1 MIYLDNA
8 ATTQVSE
15 TAAQAAISAMRTC
28 FGNPSSLHG
37 LGVRAEELVDTAR
50 RQIAKRIGAEKSEIT
65 FTSGGSEGN
74 NLAIL
79 GGARARRRKGKHIIT
94 TAIEHA
100 SVLECMRR
108 LEEDGFEVTYLSP
121 NPDGIVNANQVC
133 DAIREDTV
141 LVSVMTVNNE
151 IGSVMPLEQ
160 IARAVH
166 RKNPQIL
173 VHTDAVQ
180 AFCKIPLA
188 VKKLDV
194 DLLTMSGHKIHAPK
208 GVGALYVKK
217 GVRIAPHLLGGG
229 QEKGLRSGTENTPG
243 ICAFGA
249 ASEEFLDC
257 GEVKAYLTERLE
269 ALSCVKILAKTEAP
283 HIVSVAVPGFPSE
296 VAMRILEEEEIY
308 VSSGSACSRGHRSYV
323 LEALGVPS
331 ELIDSAIRI
340 SLSNDITKEDIDR
353 VCEVIA
359 SRFGRK

>member
-8 ATTQVSE
+8 ATTKVSE
-15 TAAQAAISAMRTC
+15 IAAKAALSAMRES

-37 LGVRAEELVDTAR
+37 LGIQAEEALDVARKQIAR
-50 RQIAKRIGAEKSEIT
+50 RLGAEREEIT
-65 FTSGGSEGN
+65 FTSGGSEGD

-79 GGARARRRKGKHIIT
+79 GGARARRRRGKHVIT

-108 LEEDGFEVTYLSP
+108 LEEDGFEVTRLMP
-121 NPDGIVNANQVC
+121 NHDGIVTPEQVV

-151 IGSVMPLEQ
+151 IGSVFPIEQ

-166 RKNPQIL
+166 RKNKQIL

-180 AFCKIPLA
+180 AFCKLPIS
-188 VKKLDV
+188 VKKMDV

-208 GVGALYVKK
+208 GVGALFVKK
-217 GVRIAPHLLGGG
+217 GVRLAPCILGGG

-249 ASEEFLDC
+249 ASETVSDC
-257 GEVKAYLTERLE
+257 AAIKVYLTEKLK
-269 ALSCVKILAKTEAP
+269 ALPQVEILAHTAAP
-283 HIVSVAVPGFPSE
+283 HIVSVAVLGYPSE
-296 VAMRILEEEEIY
+296 VAMRILEEEGIY
-308 VSSGSACSRGHRSYV
+308 VSSGSACSRGHRSHV
-323 LEALGVPS
+323 LEAIGVPS
-331 ELIDSAIRI
+331 DHIDSAIRI
-340 SLSNDITKEDIDR
+340 SLSDEITKEDIDR
-353 VCEVIA
+353 VCDVIEA
-359 SRFGRK
+359 RFGRK

>member
-8 ATTQVSE
+8 ATTRVSE
-15 TAAQAAISAMRTC
+15 LAANAAVSAMREG

-37 LGVRAEELVDTAR
+37 LGLRAEELLDTAR
-50 RQIAKRIGAEKSEIT
+50 RQIAKRIGAEKNEIT

-79 GGARARRRKGKHIIT
+79 GGARARRRKGNHVVT
-94 TAIEHA
+94 TKIEHA
-100 SVLECMRR
+100 SVLACMHR
-108 LEEDGFEVTYLSP
+108 LEEDGFEVTYLAP
-121 NPDGIVNANQVC
+121 NADGIVTPEQVVE
-133 DAIREDTV
+133 ALREDTV

-151 IGSVMPLEQ
+151 IGSVLPIEK

-166 RKNPQIL
+166 RRNEQIL

-180 AFCKIPLA
+180 AFCKLPLA

-208 GVGALYVKK
+208 GVGALFVKK
-217 GVRIAPHLLGGG
+217 GVRLAPHLLGGG

-249 ASEEFLDC
+249 ASEQMIEC
-257 GEVKAYLTERLE
+257 AEMKAYLVKKLE
-269 ALSCVKILAKTEAP
+269 AISCVKVLAKTEAP

-296 VAMRILEEEEIY
+296 VAMRMLEEEGIY
-308 VSSGSACSRGHRSYV
+308 VSSGSACSRGRRSYV
-323 LEALGVPS
+323 LEAIGVES
-331 ELIDSAIRI
+331 ALIDSAIRL
-340 SLSNDITKEDIDR
+340 SLSDDVTTEDIDR
-353 VCEVIA
+353 VCAVMEA
-359 SRFGRK
+359 RFGKK

>member
-8 ATTQVSE
+8 ATTRVSE
-15 TAAQAAISAMRTC
+15 IAAQAALSVMREC

-37 LGVRAEELVDTAR
+37 LGLKAEEMLDAAR
-50 RQIAKRIGAEKSEIT
+50 RQIAKRIGAEAQEIT

-108 LEEDGFEVTYLSP
+108 LEEDGFEVTRLLP
-121 NPDGIVNANQVC
+121 NADGIITAEQVVE
-133 DAIREDTV
+133 ALREDTV
-141 LVSVMTVNNE
+141 LVSVMAVNNE
-151 IGSVMPLEQ
+151 IGSVLPIEQ

-166 RKNPQIL
+166 RKSPQVL

-208 GVGALYVKK
+208 GVGALFVKK

-229 QEKGLRSGTENTPG
+229 QEKGLRSGTENVPG

-249 ASEEFLDC
+249 ASEQMIDC
-257 GEVKAYLTERLE
+257 GKLKAYLTEKLE
-269 ALSCVKILAKTEAP
+269 ALSCVKLLAHTAAP
-283 HIVSVAVPGFPSE
+283 HILSVAVLGFPSE

-323 LEALGVPS
+323 LEAIGVPS

-340 SLSNDITKEDIDR
+340 SLSSDITKEEIDR
-353 VCEVIA
+353 VCDVI
-359 SRFGRK
+359 STRFGRK